1 MNQIG
6 LDFEQPVLELERKIE
21 ELKRFASEE
30 GMDVTGEVSQLEHK
44 AEQLKREIFR
54 NLTPWQRTL
63 LARHPQRPYTLDYVG
78 MVMEEFTELS
88 GDRLF
93 GDDKAIVGGL
103 ARLDGRPLVV
113 IGHQKGRDTKDNL
126 KRNFGMAHPE
136 GYRKALRLMKLAEKF
151 NLPVVTFIDT
161 PGAYPGVGAEERGQ
175 AEAIALNLREMA
187 LLKVPI
193 VSVVIGEGGS
203 GGALGIGVPNRLL
216 MMENAVYFVCTPE
229 ACSAILWRDST
240 KAADAARCLG
250 ITVQD
255 LVRLD
260 VVDEVVPE
268 PLGGAH
274 RDAEGAAASVKSA
287 LVRNIRVLSKLTA
300 EELVSSRI
308 EKYRHI
314 GKYREDSAGI
324 SAEVGT
330 ATAEAAA
337 GTGGATG
344 PDVGPEPPVAAEA
357 AAGTGGATGPD
368 AGPEPPVAAE
378 AAAAP
383 GEDGRAEEPSEP
395 GEDDSAPDTPG
406 AQEEPSQPE
415 GIEQESS
422 SSSNDTST
430 EKGDGVARG

>member
-1 MNQIG
+1 MNQVG

-30 GMDVTGEVSQLEHK
+30 GMDVTGEVSQLEIK

-126 KRNFGMAHPE
+126 KRNFGMARPE

-151 NLPVVTFIDT
+151 GLPIVTFIDT

-175 AEAIALNLREMA
+175 AGAIALNLREMA

-229 ACSAILWRDST
+229 ACSAILWRDRT
-240 KAADAARCLG
+240 KAADAARCLR
-250 ITVQD
+250 ITAED
-255 LVRLD
+255 LVRLNL
-260 VVDEVVPE
+260 E
-268 PLGGAH
+268 
-274 RDAEGAAASVKSA
+274 
-287 LVRNIRVLSKLTA
+287 IR
-300 EELVSSRI
+300 
-308 EKYRHI
+308 
-314 GKYREDSAGI
+314 G
-324 SAEVGT
+324 
-330 ATAEAAA
+330 
-337 GTGGATG
+337 
-344 PDVGPEPPVAAEA
+344 
-357 AAGTGGATGPD
+357 
-368 AGPEPPVAAE
+368 
-378 AAAAP
+378 
-383 GEDGRAEEPSEP
+383 
-395 GEDDSAPDTPG
+395 
-406 AQEEPSQPE
+406 
-415 GIEQESS
+415 
-422 SSSNDTST
+422 
-430 EKGDGVARG
+430 